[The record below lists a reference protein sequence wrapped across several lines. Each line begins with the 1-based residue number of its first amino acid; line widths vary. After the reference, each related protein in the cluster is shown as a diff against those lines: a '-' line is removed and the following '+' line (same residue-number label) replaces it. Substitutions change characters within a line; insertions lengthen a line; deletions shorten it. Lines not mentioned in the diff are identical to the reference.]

1 MDWPVIGAVS
11 GVVVMT
17 GLVGFGVVAVVRS
30 GPAEVQKATPTAP
43 LLWSARRNDAPI
55 APTAPEGSLFPS
67 ARPSAGQTFATASLP
82 RETSSS
88 ANQYQLFPASEPPVA
103 VERPLNSGPAAEQ
116 PAATRPI
123 VAKPSPQSSKPLAEP
138 SARPV
143 GGGGAAPK
151 AAALSPAPLAPPG
164 GMPPGVGLQPP
175 LSAEPPRI
183 IDHRYEG
190 VLTPPEIMRV
200 KASLRLT
207 PEQEPHWRPV
217 EAQLREIG
225 RLQMAQVNS
234 GRKPEVPQ
242 QAAQN
247 LFYTAQPLLQI
258 LRPDQKERVRQLA
271 RSIGYAS
278 VALMI

>member
-1 MDWPVIGAVS
+1 MDWPVIGAVG

-17 GLVGFGVVAVVRS
+17 GLVGFGVVALVRA
-30 GPAEVQKATPTAP
+30 GPEEAKKATPTAP

-55 APTAPEGSLFPS
+55 APSSPASSLFPS
-67 ARPSAGQTFATASLP
+67 AKPSASQAYATASLP

-103 VERPLNSGPAAEQ
+103 AERPFSDRPVTTEQ
-116 PAATRPI
+116 PSAPRPI
-123 VAKPSPQSSKPLAEP
+123 VAKPTPQSSKPLAEP
-138 SARPV
+138 TARPV
-143 GGGGAAPK
+143 GGAAPK
-151 AAALSPAPLAPPG
+151 TAALTHAPLTPT
-164 GMPPGVGLQPP
+164 GVGAPAGVGAPQPI
-175 LSAEPPRI
+175 EPPRI
-183 IDHRYEG
+183 VDHRYEG

-225 RLQMAQVNS
+225 RLQMAQINS

-247 LFYTAQPLLQI
+247 LFYTAQPLLQS

-278 VALMI
+278 VASMI